1 MAKQNKFKHDLISA
15 GESFADTFL
24 LPKDMVVSATLFH
37 MIGSSNLIIENF
49 KGIISYTCDEIL
61 IKGNNIRYHVTGEN
75 LTIEYYSLDDMKIS
89 GQINQVKIIDG
100 V

>member
-1 MAKQNKFKHDLISA
+1 MVKQNKL

-24 LPKDMVVSATLFH
+24 LPKDMVVGATLFH

-49 KGIISYTCDEIL
+49 KGIISYTSDEIQ
-61 IKGNNIRYHVTGEN
+61 IKGNNIKYSVSGQN
-75 LTIEYYSLDDMKIS
+75 LTIEYYSGDDMKIS
-89 GQINQVKIIDG
+89 GQINQVKVMDG

>member
-1 MAKQNKFKHDLISA
+1 MVKQNKL

-24 LPKDMVVSATLFH
+24 LPKDMVVGATLFH
-37 MIGSSNLIIENF
+37 MIGNSNLIIENF

-61 IKGNNIRYHVTGEN
+61 IKGNNIKYSVSGQN
-75 LTIEYYSLDDMKIS
+75 LIIEYYSGDDMKIS
-89 GQINQVKIIDG
+89 GQINQVKVMDG